1 MMDQAT
7 FIGYLVL
14 AIITIGSFGVI
25 IIKLTAPINDL
36 KLVIQE
42 LKDCVNAMKET
53 SNMQLKRIDK
63 HGEEIDDLKSRV
75 GKVEAKMESYHGK
88 A

>member
-1 MMDQAT
+1 MDQAT
-7 FIGYLVL
+7 FIGYVVL

-42 LKDCVNAMKET
+42 LKDCVNAMKESSET
-53 SNMQLKRIDK
+53 QNRRIEK
-63 HGEEIDDLKSRV
+63 HGEEIDDLKNRV
-75 GKVEAKMESYHGK
+75 GKVETKVEHLEKG
-88 A
+88 